1 MAKINEQTLVITLS
15 QLVKDDTPTN
25 PLLSPDV
32 VAQLEAVVGELAG
45 AGTLVDDFKQRI
57 SLRPYSVRNRVWQL

>member
-15 QLVKDDTPTN
+15 QLLKDDADTTAI
-25 PLLSPDV
+25 LTDDI

-45 AGTLVDDFKQRI
+45 AGTLVEVKQALPFTAHRF
-57 SLRPYSVRNRVWQL
+57 